1 MTEDA
6 LRNHIEAKHLNAREK
21 ILCLKCDQEF
31 TDERYLIQHYRI
43 VHKDIPPGFE
53 EKEKFMCDQ
62 CPSVFFNKLSLKLHC
77 KNKHTKGGTGVAK
90 SFHKKCP
97 HCGKRFS
104 SYLMWH
110 EHVKAKHEKDT
121 PYECDQCHRCFG
133 TAGRLRIHK
142 KNVHHRIKCDICGK
156 EICNIFILKRHK
168 ASVHGITPTDVH
180 QCEFCSSF
188 FETSGARDKHVEK
201 QHAESTYDT
210 DHSSLEKALVY
221 KPLGLSCD

>member
-1 MTEDA
+1 M
-6 LRNHIEAKHLNAREK
+6 NIREK

-77 KNKHTKGGTGVAK
+77 KNKHTKGGSGASK

-110 EHVKAKHEKDT
+110 EHVKGQEISEINCGLVSSIFQKNNQKNSLISAIASKKWSNWTEIRDFLFFIFFGKLKT
-121 PYECDQCHRCFG
+121 PEFRS
-133 TAGRLRIHK
+133 
-142 KNVHHRIKCDICGK
+142 
-156 EICNIFILKRHK
+156 EI
-168 ASVHGITPTDVH
+168 S
-180 QCEFCSSF
+180 
-188 FETSGARDKHVEK
+188 
-201 QHAESTYDT
+201 
-210 DHSSLEKALVY
+210 
-221 KPLGLSCD
+221 